1 MNIEQAKKNLINT
14 LDSIDRDKLSLPDLK
29 LYAEILKTTSEI
41 QTKSYTE
48 FFSEAMSVASSNF
61 GSYKA
66 PAISEMK

>member
-14 LDSIDRDKLSLPDLK
+14 LESIDRDKLSLPDLK
-29 LYAEILKTTSEI
+29 LYAEILKTISEI
-41 QTKSYTE
+41 QTKSCTE
-48 FFSEAMSVASSNF
+48 FFAEAMSAATSSF